1 MNNFDKRLSEGFY
14 NAGGSLRPFWFFVA
28 RFGLYF
34 YLAVYLALVLI
45 LQDAEQLFGM
55 FIAVFIPSF
64 AALLIQYLV
73 KRPRPRTEATFDLWV
88 HTYSFPSTHT
98 AASFAASATL
108 SHLFI
113 ISNVASVSWYIGL
126 FGIVAGFIA
135 ASRLFTGVHY
145 VSDVIAGLILGSGL
159 SILILIL

>member
-1 MNNFDKRLSEGFY
+1 MKNIDQRLSEGFY
-14 NAGGSLRPFWFFVA
+14 NAGGAFRPFWFFVA

-34 YLAVYLALVLI
+34 YLLVYLALVLI
-45 LQDAEQLFGM
+45 LQDASQLIGM
-55 FIAVFIPSF
+55 FFAVFIPSVI
-64 AALLIQYLV
+64 ALCLQYFV

-113 ISNVASVSWYIGL
+113 ISNVAAVSWYVLL
-126 FGIVAGFIA
+126 FAIVAGFIA

-145 VSDVIAGLILGSGL
+145 VSDVLAGFILGSL
-159 SILILIL
+159 ISILMLIL